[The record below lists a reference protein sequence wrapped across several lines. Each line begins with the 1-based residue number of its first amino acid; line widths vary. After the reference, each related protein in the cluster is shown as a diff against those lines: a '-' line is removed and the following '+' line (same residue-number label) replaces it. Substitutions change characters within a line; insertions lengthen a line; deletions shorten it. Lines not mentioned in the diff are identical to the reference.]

1 MILGQLLGAS
11 PTTFLL
17 CVIVYVRES
26 ESQIWES
33 VNTVVNKHY
42 RLHVI
47 SNCPQ
52 LSVRALK
59 NIREPLV
66 MWNADGLGALL
77 RDLSDLEGYKSD
89 VLVPCWKP
97 DLDHLIILVENRDF
111 PYKHIRWIFAMD
123 DRTSERSMSAL
134 FVRVDCRAVVVT
146 SAAAYVPLDTYSNC
160 SKGVRRMSR
169 GSDPAFDDRPI
180 ANLTALRVIEKIK
193 TIYTQ
198 EWNYV
203 RLEPQT
209 TITESI
215 VRKSGVK
222 AGLNTSSHYSK
233 FGRSN
238 AHHRFGGALGAIQ
251 DKKADLATFEIFLTE
266 SIWYGVDLAGM
277 VRYDAVSFFS
287 PLPKVITDVGIIGRP
302 FSKPL
307 WTAIWASLSVYLGLL
322 FAFSMAEQ
330 RGRVTRPHQP
340 WRQLA
345 DTLFYLTS
353 VLILHV
359 PQLRCSRQSS
369 TRILL
374 GFWFMF
380 AITISAIFT
389 GTLTSLTN
397 FPPKTRA
404 IKTLDQLVK
413 ALEKKEMDVCIKD
426 NRYFRRIL
434 GYHLLDKS
442 KFLRGLVMET
452 IPIDNGCTSVLC
464 CLERVTSGT
473 HVFIANKQDTKLMM
487 GRSFAGTSPAKEDF
501 FLVHVVIVS
510 PKLSPYTKAFYN
522 ITERLTETGVLTQCR
537 KLGKYRNL
545 DWRLS
550 WQAAHDEHQHFWQP
564 LRLKDIVG
572 LLFVLGLGLLSG
584 TLAMLGELAVSRTLR
599 GLRCRPRR
607 RRARTVR
614 QISIAV
620 KEPPC
625 ADMLNHL
632 LFEKPK

>member
-1 MILGQLLGAS
+1 MILGQFLGAS
-11 PTTFLL
+11 STTFLL
-17 CVIVYVRES
+17 CVIVCVRES
-26 ESQIWES
+26 GSQIWES
-33 VNTVVNKHY
+33 VNTVVNKDY

-52 LSVRALK
+52 LPVRALK

-66 MWNADGLGALL
+66 IWNADGLGALL
-77 RDLSDLEGYKSD
+77 GHLSGLEGYKSD

-97 DLDHLIILVENRDF
+97 DPDHLIILVENRDF

-134 FVRVDCRAVVVT
+134 FERVDCRAVVVT

-160 SKGVRRMSR
+160 SKGVRRMRR

-209 TITESI
+209 TIIESI

-222 AGLNTSSHYSK
+222 AGLNTSSHCTK

-251 DKKADLATFEIFLTE
+251 EKKADLAAFEIFLTE

-287 PLPKVITDVGIIGRP
+287 PLPKVITDVAIIARP
-302 FSKPL
+302 FSRTL
-307 WTAIWASLSVYLGLL
+307 WMAIWASLSVYLGLL

-330 RGRVTRPHQP
+330 R
-340 WRQLA
+340 
-345 DTLFYLTS
+345 
-353 VLILHV
+353 
-359 PQLRCSRQSS
+359 
-369 TRILL
+369 
-374 GFWFMF
+374 
-380 AITISAIFT
+380 
-389 GTLTSLTN
+389 
-397 FPPKTRA
+397 
-404 IKTLDQLVK
+404 
-413 ALEKKEMDVCIKD
+413 
-426 NRYFRRIL
+426 
-434 GYHLLDKS
+434 
-442 KFLRGLVMET
+442 LVMET
-452 IPIDNGCTSVLC
+452 IPIENGCTNVLC

-487 GRSFAGTSPAKEDF
+487 GRSFAGTLPASENF
-501 FLVHVVIVS
+501 FLVHVAIVS

-545 DWRLS
+545 DWRMS
-550 WQAAHDEHQHFWQP
+550 WQAAHDEHHHFWQA

-572 LLFVLGLGLLSG
+572 LLLVLGLGLLAG
-584 TLAMLGELAVSRTLR
+584 TLALLGELAVSRMFR
-599 GLRCRPRR
+599 QLRCRPRG

-620 KEPPC
+620 KDPPC